1 MANERSDSQ
10 LQSGGSIGANNGKI
24 AEHKVAD
31 RLHNVVDQASDKASE
46 LAARA
51 SDKASELAGRA
62 GDKAS
67 ELAARAKDSAGLQ
80 VRKVSDLIVARPIGA
95 VCLAFG
101 LGFVLAKLRR

>member
-51 SDKASELAGRA
+51 
-62 GDKAS
+62 
-67 ELAARAKDSAGLQ
+67 KDSAGLQ